1 MTFIRKNRAAHRAAR
16 KTDRALAPIQ
26 DEHATEAMRTV
37 LAHTTAGWNSLRH
50 AC

>member
-16 KTDRALAPIQ
+16 RAEHALAPVR
-26 DEHATEAMRTV
+26 DEHPSESMRAV
-37 LAHTTAGWNSLRH
+37 VAHTTAGWNSLRH